1 MMQTNLQAFMFEN
14 EKQTSIID
22 VLTSGGL
29 ILYPTDTIWGIGCD
43 ACNESSIDKIFQLKK
58 RDPSKS
64 FILLVDSIEM
74 LKDYV
79 VEVHPRIE
87 TLLSHHVQ
95 PLTVI
100 YEQAKNLPKNAQATD
115 GSVAIRVVQDSFC
128 RNLIAQFGKPL
139 IATSAN
145 VSNEPFP
152 THFGN
157 ISSTILTGVDHVV
170 NMHHQS
176 NSKEK
181 VQPSVIVKMAPN
193 GELDFLRT

>member
-1 MMQTNLQAFMFEN
+1 MQTNLQAFMFEN
-14 EKQTSIID
+14 EKLTNIID
-22 VLTSGGL
+22 ILTTGGL

-43 ACNESSIDKIFQLKK
+43 ACNEAAIDKIFKLKK

-64 FILLVDSIEM
+64 FILLVDSVEM
-74 LKDYV
+74 LKNYV
-79 VEVHPRIE
+79 VHVHPRVE
-87 TLLSHHVQ
+87 TLLSHHVR

-100 YEQAKNLPKNAQATD
+100 YDEAKNLPKNAYAEN
-115 GSVAIRVVQDSFC
+115 GSVAIRVVKDTFC
-128 RNLIAQFGKPL
+128 RNLITQFGKPL

-157 ISSTILTGVDHVV
+157 ISSAILTGVDHVV
-170 NMHHQS
+170 NMNHQQ
-176 NSKEK
+176 NPKQK
-181 VQPSVIVKMAPN
+181 VLPSVIVKLAPN